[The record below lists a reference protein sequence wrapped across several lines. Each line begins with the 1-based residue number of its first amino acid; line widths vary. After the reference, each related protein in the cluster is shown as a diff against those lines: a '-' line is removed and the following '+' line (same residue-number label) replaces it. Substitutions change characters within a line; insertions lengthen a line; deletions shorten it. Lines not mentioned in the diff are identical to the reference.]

1 MTLFEKVKET
11 AKERGYSLQETAKR
25 AGLGINSLY
34 QWKNKQPSAASLQS
48 VADVLG
54 VSVDY
59 LLGNTDEMHP
69 KTSDNNSTDDLK
81 EYFQEH
87 KIMRYDGK
95 PIPDSDLEVIKRI
108 LESH

>member
-1 MTLFEKVKET
+1 MTAFDKIKKISKEK
-11 AKERGYSLQETAKR
+11 GYSLSSVNEK
-25 AGLGINSLY
+25 AGLGTNVIY
-34 QWKNKQPSAASLQS
+34 GWKTKKPDYENLRA

-69 KTSDNNSTDDLK
+69 NNEPTDDLK
-81 EYFQEH
+81 KYFEEH
-87 KIMRYDGK
+87 HIVRYDGK

-108 LESH
+108 LESN